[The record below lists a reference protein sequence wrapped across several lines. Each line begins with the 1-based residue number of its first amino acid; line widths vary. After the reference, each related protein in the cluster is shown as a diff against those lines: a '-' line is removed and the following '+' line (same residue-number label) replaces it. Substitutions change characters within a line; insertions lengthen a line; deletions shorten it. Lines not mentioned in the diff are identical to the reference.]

1 MAPVLPLRQ
10 PPEPASEPVVAAAG
24 SARRRSGVARD
35 ALVAR
40 LRAESRSAPR
50 QVSAWD
56 SDLGSRP
63 ARPASLKVAC
73 HVRVAVAAYPEE
85 GVAEAEAVPR
95 SEEARPEVAASLRQA
110 AVLHRVAEA
119 AARSAAVD
127 REARRSGAARPSVV
141 EAAAGPPEEPVA
153 GVAVVRPQV
162 AAHAAG
168 LRTAAQRAEAAGA
181 LGAAAVPLPEA
192 AEWDVAVPRL
202 AVAAELDAAVPLPAV
217 VVRVGAEAA
226 VRRRAA
232 QGEVAARRAA
242 VAWAFRL
249 DRLPPWPGPRQAAR
263 SAHARQERS
272 TASP

>member
-1 MAPVLPLRQ
+1 
-10 PPEPASEPVVAAAG
+10 
-24 SARRRSGVARD
+24 
-35 ALVAR
+35 
-40 LRAESRSAPR
+40 
-50 QVSAWD
+50 
-56 SDLGSRP
+56 
-63 ARPASLKVAC
+63 
-73 HVRVAVAAYPEE
+73 VAVAAYPEE
-85 GVAEAEAVPR
+85 RVAEAEAVPR

-110 AVLHRVAEA
+110 AVLLQVAEA
-119 AARSAAVD
+119 AAQSAAVD
-127 REARRSGAARPSVV
+127 REARRSGAARLSVV

-168 LRTAAQRAEAAGA
+168 PRTAAQRAEAAGA

-192 AEWDVAVPRL
+192 AAERDVAVPQLAAAEEWDVAVPRL

-217 VVRVGAEAA
+217 VVRVAAVAA
-226 VRRRAA
+226 VRPRAA

>member
-1 MAPVLPLRQ
+1 MLPLRQ

-50 QVSAWD
+50 RVSAWD

-63 ARPASLKVAC
+63 ARPASLKVAR

-181 LGAAAVPLPEA
+181 LGAAAVLLPEA
-192 AEWDVAVPRL
+192 AAERDVAVPRL
-202 AVAAELDAAVPLPAV
+202 AVAAELDVAVPLPAV
-217 VVRVGAEAA
+217 VVRVAAVAA

>member
-1 MAPVLPLRQ
+1 MLPLRQ

-24 SARRRSGVARD
+24 SARRRSGAAHD

-85 GVAEAEAVPR
+85 RVAEAEAVPR

-110 AVLHRVAEA
+110 AVLLQVAEA
-119 AARSAAVD
+119 AAQSAAVD

-181 LGAAAVPLPEA
+181 LGAAAVLLPEA
-192 AEWDVAVPRL
+192 AAERDVAVPRL

-217 VVRVGAEAA
+217 VVRVAAVAA
-226 VRRRAA
+226 VRPRAA

>member
-1 MAPVLPLRQ
+1 MLPLRQ

-85 GVAEAEAVPR
+85 RVAEAEAEAVPR

-110 AVLHRVAEA
+110 AVLLQVAEA
-119 AARSAAVD
+119 AAQSAAVD

-181 LGAAAVPLPEA
+181 LGAAAVLLPEA
-192 AEWDVAVPRL
+192 AAERDVAVPRL

-217 VVRVGAEAA
+217 VVRVAAVAA

>member
-1 MAPVLPLRQ
+1 MLPLRQ

-24 SARRRSGVARD
+24 SARRRSGVAHD
-35 ALVAR
+35 ALVAL

-50 QVSAWD
+50 RVSAWD

-63 ARPASLKVAC
+63 ARPASLKVAR

-85 GVAEAEAVPR
+85 GVAEAEAEAVPR

-110 AVLHRVAEA
+110 AVLLRVAEA
-119 AARSAAVD
+119 AARCAAVD

-192 AEWDVAVPRL
+192 AAERDVAVPRL
-202 AVAAELDAAVPLPAV
+202 AVAAELDAAVPLLAV
-217 VVRVGAEAA
+217 VVRVAAAA

>member
-1 MAPVLPLRQ
+1 M
-10 PPEPASEPVVAAAG
+10 
-24 SARRRSGVARD
+24 ARD

-40 LRAESRSAPR
+40 LRAGSRSAPR
-50 QVSAWD
+50 RVSAWD

-63 ARPASLKVAC
+63 ARPASLKVAR

-85 GVAEAEAVPR
+85 RVAEAEAVPR

-110 AVLHRVAEA
+110 AVLLQVAEA
-119 AARSAAVD
+119 AAQSAAVD

-168 LRTAAQRAEAAGA
+168 PRTAAERAEAAGA

-217 VVRVGAEAA
+217 VVRVGTEAA